1 MAQLPGGGRATAVG
15 VACLLA
21 GTVLTACG
29 SDTEPERKA
38 DASASSA
45 GGDDGSAVRAA
56 FDRTA
61 EADTARMT
69 LRTQTSA
76 AGQSATADGKGVI
89 DLSAGDSTMTISA
102 GGQKIQ
108 QRVVDQVVYQKVP
121 ERQRAQVP
129 GKKPWIK
136 IDLKKAAAQQ
146 NGRQNGQGGSQ
157 ISDPAESA
165 GFAKGITDKGTRKVG
180 TEKIDGV
187 NTTHY
192 RVTVDVD
199 RLSTGAE
206 LKRQVGPTLPMDLW
220 LDDKGR
226 IRRQQ
231 VDMTIKAAT
240 GQTGSGDSPRK
251 AKVRTRIEFSDFGT
265 EVEAQAPPA
274 DETADL
280 TEKLS
285 ETRR

>member
-1 MAQLPGGGRATAVG
+1 MAQLPGAGRATAVG

-21 GTVLTACG
+21 CTALTACG
-29 SDTEPERKA
+29 SDAEPGRKA
-38 DASASSA
+38 DGSASSS
-45 GGDDGSAVRAA
+45 GGDDGAAVRTA

-102 GGQKIQ
+102 AGQKIE

-129 GKKPWIK
+129 GKKPWVK

-146 NGRQNGQGGSQ
+146 NGQGGSR

-165 GFAKGITDKGTRKVG
+165 GFAKGITDKDTRKVG

-199 RLSTGAE
+199 KLSTGAK
-206 LKRQVGPTLPMDLW
+206 LKRQVGPTLPMDVW

-231 VDMTIKAAT
+231 VDMTIKATT
-240 GQTGSGDSPRK
+240 GQTDSADTPRK
-251 AKVRTRIEFSDFGT
+251 AKVHTRIEFSDFGT

-280 TEKLS
+280 TDKLS
-285 ETRR
+285 QTRH